1 MLTAAKNQIKVTLLT
16 TKYAVMREMLNKATF
31 LSNVIFMIL
40 NNSTFLIQWFLL
52 LSIKESIGGYDIHK
66 ILYLWGLA
74 SLSYGV
80 AHFFFKGAFHIGE
93 IINEG
98 KLDSYMVQPK
108 NILISVSTA
117 SCSPSAMGDIIY
129 GFVLF
134 FVNDPSIVNFLL
146 YTLFG
151 ITGGLIVTSVAII
164 LNSLSFWFART
175 DSIADAGMNLM
186 TTFATYPGTIFK
198 GATKIILYTIV
209 PLGATA
215 YIPIDILTN
224 FDWKYTLI
232 VVGVTVLFVF
242 LAFLIFYRGLKRYAS
257 SNLMSARI

>member
-134 FVNDPSIVNFLL
+134 FVNDPSVVNFLL

-186 TTFATYPGTIFK
+186 TTFATYPGTI
-198 GATKIILYTIV
+198 ILYTIV

-232 VVGVTVLFVF
+232 VLGVTVLFVF
-242 LAFLIFYRGLKRYAS
+242 LAFFIFYRGLKRYAS